1 MKKEYVSP
9 SNKICELGTQPILTS
24 GSNKEKDIPAGGS
37 TNHFDV
43 KEQAFEPRNGYTP
56 WASEW

>member
-9 SNKICELGTQPILTS
+9 SNKICELGTQPILYSDSYVT
-24 GSNKEKDIPAGGS
+24 GGGIVDE
-37 TNHFDV
+37 FDV

>member
-24 GSNKEKDIPAGGS
+24 GSKEEDIPAGGIVDE
-37 TNHFDV
+37 FDV
-43 KEQAFEPRNGYTP
+43 KKEAFGAGNGDTP
-56 WASEW
+56 WASGW